1 MSEQSTIE
9 SNLPDS
15 HPRRPGTVSR
25 AVCSS
30 IASFA
35 VPAAILTAAFSEWPR
50 DRVSFDETTTDAWTR
65 SLYNLSTS
73 LTSFAEETGASTA
86 VVDRVGAGIT
96 LGAFTVA
103 LILSVA
109 TYGLRARVF
118 TDFAESWR
126 KFSLRLSRTVGP
138 VLRWY
143 VALLISTA
151 VTAGGAG
158 HSVAILTVQGAVS
171 AIVWVLLL
179 ALCAYPSQA
188 GSLFMQTITS
198 IMRKVV
204 LRAESRHIA
213 T

>member
-25 AVCSS
+25 AVGVSV
-30 IASFA
+30 ASFA

-50 DRVSFDETTTDAWTR
+50 DRVSFDENTTDAWTR
-65 SLYNLSTS
+65 SLHNLSTS

-86 VVDRVGAGIT
+86 AVDRIGAGIT

-103 LILSVA
+103 LVLSVA
-109 TYGLRARVF
+109 IHGLQAREF
-118 TDFAESWR
+118 TDFAESWH
-126 KFSLRLSRTVGP
+126 KFALRLSRMVGP

-151 VTAGGAG
+151 ITAGGAG
-158 HSVAILTVQGAVS
+158 RSVAILTTQGAVS
-171 AIVWVLLL
+171 ASVWVILLL
-179 ALCAYPSQA
+179 LCAYPSQT
-188 GSLFMQTITS
+188 GSLFMQAITS

>member
-1 MSEQSTIE
+1 MSRGVAT
-9 SNLPDS
+9 
-15 HPRRPGTVSR
+15 
-25 AVCSS
+25 S

-50 DRVSFDETTTDAWTR
+50 DRVSVDENTTDAWTR

-73 LTSFAEETGASTA
+73 LTSLAEETGASTA
-86 VVDRVGAGIT
+86 AVDRIGAGVT

-103 LILSVA
+103 LILSAA
-109 TYGLRARVF
+109 TYGLQAREF
-118 TDFAESWR
+118 KDFAESWR
-126 KFSLRLSRTVGP
+126 RFALRLSRTVGP

-151 VTAGGAG
+151 ATAGGAG
-158 HSVAILTVQGAVS
+158 HSVAILTGQGAVS
-171 AIVWVLLL
+171 AIVWVILLV
-179 ALCAYPSQA
+179 LCAYPSQT
-188 GSLFMQTITS
+188 GSLFMQAITS